1 MEMSGL
7 RKVDPVKHEQK
18 RGEILGAALRCFS
31 RDGFRGASTTDICTE
46 AGISPGHL
54 YHYFPSKVAIIET
67 LIDMGLARTAARFER
82 ILAAPDVVEA
92 LLADIEETSLRF
104 RPAQILNLDG
114 LAEAAR
120 NPEFAKVIE
129 RHTAAVR
136 RMWSDFLRR
145 AQEQGRVDSG
155 LDPDAT
161 ANILIALIDGSRAM
175 PIRNPK
181 LDIGKSVAHLRTML
195 VRFLRPPEAQ
205 SMASKPRLERT
216 SRPLKLVRKR

>member
-1 MEMSGL
+1 MEMSDL

-18 RGEILGAALRCFS
+18 RAEILGAAIRCFT

-54 YHYFPSKVAIIET
+54 YHYFPSKMAIIEAM
-67 LIDMGLARTAARFER
+67 IDLGLARSAERFEK
-82 ILAAPDVVEA
+82 ILAATDVIEA
-92 LLADIEETSLRF
+92 LLVDIEETSLRF

-120 NPEFAKVIE
+120 NPEFAKIIE

-136 RMWSDFLRR
+136 AMWSDFLRQ
-145 AQEQGRVDSG
+145 AQDQGRVDSG
-155 LDPDAT
+155 LDPEAT

-181 LDIGKSVAHLRTML
+181 LDIKQNVEHLRTML
-195 VRFLRPPEAQ
+195 ARFLRPPEAQ
-205 SMASKPRLERT
+205 GTTEKPRNQRT
-216 SRPLKLVRKR
+216 SRPLKLVRRR

>member
-104 RPAQILNLDG
+104 RPAQILSLDG

-129 RHTAAVR
+129 RHTTAVR
-136 RMWSDFLRR
+136 GMWSDFLRR

-161 ANILIALIDGSRAM
+161 ANILIAIIDGSRAM

-195 VRFLRPPEAQ
+195 VRFLIPSEAQ
-205 SMASKPRLERT
+205 GAAGRQRGQPT
-216 SRPLKLVRKR
+216 GRPLKLVRKR

>member
-18 RGEILGAALRCFS
+18 RGEILGAALRCFT

-92 LLADIEETSLRF
+92 LLVDIEETSLRF

-129 RHTAAVR
+129 RHTTAVR

-195 VRFLRPPEAQ
+195 VRFLSPPEAQ
-205 SMASKPRLERT
+205 SAATKHRNQT
-216 SRPLKLVRKR
+216 TARPLKLVRKR